1 MKLNIRGIKLTPSQ
15 QIIYDA
21 ANDKEHKYVM
31 ANISRQQGKTT
42 VVTLLCIQWLSQPN
56 QEIIYFTPTFK
67 LAKRIFGNIAKMLP
81 KSFAV
86 KVNASDLYLESITGS
101 KLSFHSGEAAQSAR
115 GSNCTKLVIDEA
127 AYIKEEIDGQNF
139 YYNIVL
145 PLTKVHCDK
154 IVMISTP
161 RSTFGFFYDL
171 CMQALSGERN
181 DMIYIKR
188 TIHEDALITPEE
200 IEELKRGYPPM
211 AWKAE
216 FECLFLADALSVF
229 PDYDKCFDID
239 EYKRTSKCWIAIDP
253 SSVGEDNTILTV
265 VNELNQIK
273 QYKIDGS
280 LDNKYATLAKLIND
294 YNPVATYMESNSIGE
309 VMADQVKKKLTRK
322 SNFYTFA
329 TTNETKK
336 DYISL
341 IAVNI
346 ANGTIHFERDNKLL
360 FSELGTFTYKLT
372 KTGNITYAAQEPFHD
387 DTVTSLGIAL
397 QCKEDFKL
405 NNVMKR
411 DNFIKSNIKFY
422 G

>member
-1 MKLNIRGIKLTPSQ
+1 MKVNVKGIKLTESQ
-15 QIIYDA
+15 KLIYDA
-21 ANDKEHKYVM
+21 ANDNEHKYVM

-42 VVTLLCIQWLSQPN
+42 VVTLLCIKWLSQKGE
-56 QEIIYFTPTFK
+56 EIIYFTPTYA
-67 LAKRIFGNIAKMLP
+67 LAKRIYGNIAKMLP
-81 KSFAV
+81 NSFIKKA
-86 KVNASDLYLESITGS
+86 NASDLIIESITGS
-101 KLSFHSGEAAQSAR
+101 QLRFFSGEAAQSAR

-145 PLTKVHCDK
+145 PLTKVRCDK

-161 RSTFGFFYDL
+161 KSTFGFYYDL
-171 CMQALSGERN
+171 CMQAISGERK

-188 TIHEDALITPEE
+188 TIYQDSLITPEE
-200 IEELKRGYPPM
+200 IEELKKGYPPM

-216 FECLFLADALSVF
+216 FECMFLTDALSVF
-229 PDYDKCFDID
+229 PNYERCFDID
-239 EYKRTSKCWIAIDP
+239 SYTKGKCWCAIDP
-253 SSVGEDNTILTV
+253 SSVGDDNTIFSV
-265 VNELNQIK
+265 VNDRNEVK

-280 LDNKYATLAKLIND
+280 LDSKYSQIASLINK

-309 VMADQVKKKLTRK
+309 VMANEVKKQLVRK

-329 TTNETKK
+329 TTNESKK

-341 IAVNI
+341 IAVNV

-360 FSELGTFTYKLT
+360 YSEMGTFTYKLT

-397 QCKEDFKL
+397 QCKEDFKYTGE
-405 NNVMKR
+405 NKNK
-411 DNFIKSNIKFY
+411 FILSNIRLVR
-422 G
+422 

>member
-1 MKLNIRGIKLTPSQ
+1 MKVNVKGIKLTESQ
-15 QIIYDA
+15 RLIYNA

-42 VVTLLCIQWLSQPN
+42 VVTLLCIQWLSQKN
-56 QEIIYFTPTFK
+56 QEIIYFTPTYS
-67 LAKRIFGNIAKMLP
+67 LAKRIYGKIAKMLP
-81 KSFAV
+81 QNFVAKA
-86 KVNASDLYLESITGS
+86 NASDLVIESVTGS
-101 KLSFHSGEAAQSAR
+101 QLRFFSGEAAQSAR

-161 RSTFGFFYDL
+161 KSTFGFYYEL
-171 CMQALSGERN
+171 CMQALSGERK
-181 DMIYIKR
+181 DMVYIKR
-188 TIHEDALITPEE
+188 TIYDDALIDKNE
-200 IEELKRGYPPM
+200 IEELKKNYPPM

-216 FECLFLADALSVF
+216 FECLFITDALSVF
-229 PDYDKCFDID
+229 PDYEKCFDID
-239 EYKRTSKCWIAIDP
+239 ECKKTKCWIGIDP
-253 SSVGEDNTILTV
+253 SSVGEDNTIV
-265 VNELNQIK
+265 SIVNDRNEVK
-273 QYKIDGS
+273 QYKIEGS
-280 LDNKYATLAKLIND
+280 LDEKYSKIAHLINV
-294 YNPVATYMESNSIGE
+294 YAPIATYMESNSIGE
-309 VMADQVKKKLTRK
+309 VMANEVKKKLTRK

-372 KTGNITYAAQEPFHD
+372 KSGNITYAAQEPFHD

-397 QCKEDFKL
+397 QCKEDFKYQGINKNKFIL
-405 NNVMKR
+405 TNAKR
-411 DNFIKSNIKFY
+411 FI
-422 G
+422 

>member
-1 MKLNIRGIKLTPSQ
+1 MKVNVKGIKLTESQ
-15 QIIYDA
+15 RLIYNA

-42 VVTLLCIQWLSQPN
+42 VVTLLCIQWLSQKN
-56 QEIIYFTPTFK
+56 QEIIYFTPTYS
-67 LAKRIFGNIAKMLP
+67 LAKRIYGKIAKMLP
-81 KSFAV
+81 QNFVAKA
-86 KVNASDLYLESITGS
+86 NASDLVIESVTGS
-101 KLSFHSGEAAQSAR
+101 QLRFFSGEAAQSAR

-161 RSTFGFFYDL
+161 KSTFGFYYEL
-171 CMQALSGERN
+171 CMQALSGERK
-181 DMIYIKR
+181 DMVYIKR
-188 TIHEDALITPEE
+188 TIYDDALIDKNE
-200 IEELKRGYPPM
+200 IEELKKNYPPM

-216 FECLFLADALSVF
+216 FECLFITDALSVF
-229 PDYDKCFDID
+229 PDYEKCFDID
-239 EYKRTSKCWIAIDP
+239 ECKKTKCWIGIDP
-253 SSVGEDNTILTV
+253 SSVGEDNTIV
-265 VNELNQIK
+265 SIVNDRNEVK
-273 QYKIDGS
+273 QYKVEGS
-280 LDNKYATLAKLIND
+280 LDEKYSKIAHLINV
-294 YNPVATYMESNSIGE
+294 YAPIATYMESNSIGE
-309 VMADQVKKKLTRK
+309 VMANEVKKKLTRK
-322 SNFYTFA
+322 SNFYTFS
-329 TTNETKK
+329 TTNESKK